1 MDKKNHII
9 EAAKGLIG
17 RFGFKKTTM
26 EDIARAARM
35 GKATL
40 YYYFK
45 SKEDILREI
54 IEREG
59 NRLRKKLLEAVANGR
74 NTREKLEKYTFT
86 RFHFLRE
93 LGVYYRTIKD
103 ELYSHLE
110 FIEKERKKFDRFDLD
125 ILEKILKEGMEAGE
139 FKIKNPRYYAFL
151 LLQAIR
157 GLEFPILTGE
167 ALSFESREIDL
178 DKALSTLLNILLYGI
193 SRSEA

>member
-1 MDKKNHII
+1 MDKKNYII
-9 EAAKGLIG
+9 EAAKSLIG
-17 RFGFKKTTM
+17 KFGFKKTTM
-26 EDIARAARM
+26 EDIARACRM
-35 GKATL
+35 GKATI
-40 YYYFK
+40 YYYFS

-59 NRLRKKLLEAVANGR
+59 SKLRERLLEALKDAKNA
-74 NTREKLEKYTFT
+74 REKLEKYTFT

-125 ILEKILKEGMEAGE
+125 VLEKILIEGMEAGE
-139 FKIKNPRYYAFL
+139 FNIKNPRYYAFL

-157 GLEFPILTGE
+157 GLEYPIVTGE
-167 ALSFESREIDL
+167 ALSFEGKEIEL

-193 SRSEA
+193 NSSRA